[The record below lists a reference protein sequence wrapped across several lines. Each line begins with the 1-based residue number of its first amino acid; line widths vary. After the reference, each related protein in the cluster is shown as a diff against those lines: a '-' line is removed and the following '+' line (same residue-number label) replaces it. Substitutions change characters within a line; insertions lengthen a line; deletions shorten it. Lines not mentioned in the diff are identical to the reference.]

1 MKEQF
6 NPFDYLKEGSKYEI
20 PERSTKDLKSAFI
33 FESPEAEASFAFVPV
48 DNWVMT
54 PQDII
59 FNYTKGS
66 LIANV
71 TGFYGV
77 DPANAKGLD
86 YFMLSQKKCYNS
98 TKMQAHMCRYLN
110 YFEKFYD
117 HDSEYQVYLFYIKYL
132 IDFEKK
138 YNKQCLIYDLNR
150 YILSPSIVSKVR
162 QMVDANYALD
172 LTYKNA
178 RNASLQYT
186 NEHAKILFTISIIT
200 NLMIPLLTHFAY
212 VKKVEDID
220 SFLLEMYDLVFEVF
234 SDVDIYNKIYETCYT
249 NIVNNR
255 NKNEGVWNKQDIRGK
270 NVTTHSMSSADNI
283 ILNIIP
289 KYTFER
295 NIISFNYSS
304 ILTNTKFQVSDIA
317 YEYTYIPLSSSKM
330 DADNTSDF
338 DRIMSPVAEMLLEE
352 LL

>member
-1 MKEQF
+1 MKSDVF
-6 NPFDYLKEGSKYEI
+6 NALDFLKEGSKYEI
-20 PERSTKDLKSAFI
+20 PEFSSTLRMNEAFQ
-33 FESPEAEASFAFVPV
+33 FDSPEEAKNFRFIPV
-48 DNWVMT
+48 DTWVIS
-54 PQDII
+54 PQDVI
-59 FNYTKGS
+59 FTYTKGS
-66 LIANV
+66 LIAGV
-71 TGFYGV
+71 AAFYGV
-77 DPANAKGLD
+77 TEENAKGLD

-98 TKMQAHMCRYLN
+98 AKMQAHMCRYLN

-117 HDSEYQVYLFYIKYL
+117 TDAEYQACIYYIKYL

-138 YNKQCLIYDLNR
+138 YNKQCLVYDLGR
-150 YILSPSIVSKVR
+150 YLLSPSIINKVK
-162 QMVDANYALD
+162 QMVEDNYSLD

-186 NEHAKILFTISIIT
+186 NEHAKILFTISIIM

-220 SFLLEMYDLVFEVF
+220 AFLLEMYDLIFGVFE
-234 SDVDIYNKIYETCYT
+234 DVDIYNKIYETCYT

-289 KYTFER
+289 KYTFEQ

-338 DRIMSPVAEMLLEE
+338 DRKHVACSRKAA
-352 LL
+352 

>member
-1 MKEQF
+1 MKTQF
-6 NPFDYLKEGSKYEI
+6 NPLDYLKEGTKYEI
-20 PERSTKDLKSAFI
+20 PELPKDIENPFI
-33 FESPEAEASFAFVPV
+33 FVDPDAERAFSFVPV
-48 DNWVMT
+48 DTWVIK
-54 PQDII
+54 PEDVI
-59 FNYTKGS
+59 FTYTKGS

-71 TGFYGV
+71 TGFYAV
-77 DPANAKGLD
+77 NPEDAKGLD
-86 YFMLSQKKCYNS
+86 YFILSQKKCYNS
-98 TKMQAHMCRYLN
+98 AKMQAHMCRYLN
-110 YFEKFYD
+110 YFERYYD
-117 HDSEYQVYLFYIKYL
+117 TDLEYQACLFYIKYL

-150 YILSPSIVSKVR
+150 YLLSPTIIEKVKK
-162 QMVDANYALD
+162 MVEDNYTLD

-186 NEHAKILFTISIIT
+186 NEHAKILFTISIVT

-220 SFLLEMYDLVFEVF
+220 SFLLEMYDLIFEVF
-234 SDVDIYNKIYETCYT
+234 DDVDIYNKIYETCYT

-338 DRIMSPVAEMLLEE
+338 DRINVACSSNAA
-352 LL
+352 